1 VRQKGFVPILVLI
14 VVILIVVGT
23 YFLATSKLPKFHTT
37 PSLSATPSVS
47 DETSNWKTYENLAY
61 RIRFKYPVEFSIE
74 ELPNL
79 GPNYM
84 QINILGQTQKAQAI
98 FMIKTSY
105 GQEETASF
113 VGFSP
118 QDTKTINGLTW
129 YFFDFPQ
136 GYSNSPPFTVYH
148 GTKADYL
155 YSFKFFND
163 VTNDFRDKIMAT
175 IEILPPPQH

>member
-1 VRQKGFVPILVLI
+1 MRQKGFAPVLI
-14 VVILIVVGT
+14 VILVALVAVSV
-23 YFLATSKLPKFHTT
+23 YFFVLKKLVTFRT
-37 PSLSATPSVS
+37 PSPSATPPVS
-47 DETSNWKTYENLAY
+47 NETLDWKTYENLAY
-61 RIRFKYPVEFSIE
+61 RIRFKYPAEFTIE

-84 QINILGQTQKAQAI
+84 QINILDQTRKAKAI

-105 GQEETASF
+105 SQEETASF
-113 VGFSP
+113 VGSSP

-129 YFFDFPQ
+129 RFFDFPQ

-155 YSFKFFND
+155 YSFKFFNTVASD
-163 VTNDFRDKIMAT
+163 LRDKIMAT
-175 IEILPPPQH
+175 MEILPPPQH